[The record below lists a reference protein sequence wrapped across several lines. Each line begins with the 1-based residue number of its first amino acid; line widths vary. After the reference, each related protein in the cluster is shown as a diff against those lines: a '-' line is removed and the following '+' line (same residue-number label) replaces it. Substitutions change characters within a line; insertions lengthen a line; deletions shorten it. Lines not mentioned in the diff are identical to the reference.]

1 MDALQT
7 MGYRAIGRYQKFSML
22 CLPYWIR
29 IVVIVDDLVAFCLL
43 VAQTRLIR
51 LISAVF
57 AHKNCLNEV
66 NYIDFSNFVEKYL
79 CISIKNSTFAAVE
92 SKNTKICKKN

>member
-1 MDALQT
+1 MDALQA

-22 CLPYWIR
+22 CLHYWIR